1 MNLEMGGNQRRKNNK
16 LQNYFNALHKHTIHM
31 YKALIKGQKEWMQMA
46 SITIFLQAILTFV
59 RMHKIAQVHFAQV
72 YADRDYQAH
81 LVHS

>member
-16 LQNYFNALHKHTIHM
+16 LQNYFNALHIHTINM
-31 YKALIKGQKEWMQMA
+31 YKGQKEWMQMA

-59 RMHKIAQVHFAQV
+59 LMHKIAQVHFAQV
-72 YADRDYQAH
+72 YADRDYHAH